1 MITSHQTPA
10 NLLHKSYGHGSDM
23 SPADTL
29 FDLKKKKKTTS
40 CNLNLLQQ
48 TTLASDPT
56 VLVSK
61 QATSYE
67 TLIHSI

>member
-1 MITSHQTPA
+1 
-10 NLLHKSYGHGSDM
+10 M

-29 FDLKKKKKTTS
+29 FDFKKKKKNNS

-61 QATSYE
+61 QATSY
-67 TLIHSI
+67 

>member
-1 MITSHQTPA
+1 
-10 NLLHKSYGHGSDM
+10 M

-29 FDLKKKKKTTS
+29 FDFKKKKKTTS

-48 TTLASDPT
+48 TTQASDPT

>member
-1 MITSHQTPA
+1 
-10 NLLHKSYGHGSDM
+10 M